1 MKARSGIS
9 LIEVCITLALISLAT
24 MLTLHVIPNMQHGFA
39 RSDMQALYQAII
51 YTQRHAILQRKK
63 EIFTFYPEQGTYSF
77 CDTLHTL
84 SKEVHFGTLPDVLG
98 PPASPHTPLTTA
110 CTFKDNQIIMH
121 PDGTMS
127 AGAIYITDTN
137 QQRLYACT
145 IAVAPYA
152 YVRRYRW
159 QKKWQKL

>member
-1 MKARSGIS
+1 MKTHKGIT

-24 MLTLHVIPNMQHGFA
+24 IFTLHVIPNMQHGFA
-39 RSDMQALYQAII
+39 RSDMQSLYQAII
-51 YTQRHAILQRKK
+51 YTQRHAILHRKK
-63 EIFTFYPEQGTYSF
+63 EIFTFSLKNQTYTF
-77 CDTLHTL
+77 CGITHTL
-84 SKEVHFGTLPDVLG
+84 SKGVYFDVLPDVLG
-98 PPASPHTPLTTA
+98 PPSSPHAPLTSA
-110 CTFKDNQIIMH
+110 CTFKHNHIIMH

-137 QQRLYACT
+137 KQRLYACT

-159 QKKWQKL
+159 QNRWQKL